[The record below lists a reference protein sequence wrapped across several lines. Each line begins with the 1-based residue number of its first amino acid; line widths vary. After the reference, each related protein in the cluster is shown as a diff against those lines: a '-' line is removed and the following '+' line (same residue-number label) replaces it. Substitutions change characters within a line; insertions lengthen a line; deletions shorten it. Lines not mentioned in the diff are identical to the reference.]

1 MGAGVG
7 LSNNIGIPDDH
18 AYTLLGAYL
27 VTDASSI

>member
-7 LSNNIGIPDDH
+7 SSNNIGLPDNH

-27 VTDASSI
+27 VTDASNV

>member
-7 LSNNIGIPDDH
+7 DSNLLGLPDDH

-27 VTDASSI
+27 VTDASNV